1 MAMGGRI
8 GRGVEGGE
16 EGEEG
21 EEGGGGGGG
30 GAGGTTVRG
39 EKGLLE
45 LRETVTHQSPRHR
58 RQQKT
63 D

>member
-8 GRGVEGGE
+8 GRGEEGGE
-16 EGEEG
+16 EG
-21 EEGGGGGGG
+21 EGGGGGGG
-30 GAGGTTVRG
+30 GGVGDTTVRG
-39 EKGLLE
+39 ERGLLE